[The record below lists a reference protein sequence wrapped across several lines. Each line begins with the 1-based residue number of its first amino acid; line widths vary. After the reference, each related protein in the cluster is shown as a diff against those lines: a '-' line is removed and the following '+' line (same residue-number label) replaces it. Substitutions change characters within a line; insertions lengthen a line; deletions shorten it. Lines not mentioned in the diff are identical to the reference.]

1 MKRVALIN
9 DLSGFGRCSLTA
21 AIPVISVMGHQ
32 ACPLPTAVLTSQTEF
47 DDYYCDDFTDRMD
60 RFTEQ
65 WRKLEISFDGIYSGY
80 LTGYLQI
87 EKLLHFLEVFEK
99 EDTFYL
105 ADPVMGDEGVQYDMF
120 NEQFLRG
127 MRELT
132 HRADVITPNLTELC
146 LLAGE
151 DYGEVIS
158 HSRDVDYIKRI
169 QTISENLIAKAQK
182 PQTVMVTGILREM
195 GGLTYIGN
203 LAVTAKESFYVENDY
218 TGTHFSG
225 TGDLFASIVCGA
237 LLKGLSAREAIEKAT
252 AFLQMAIADA
262 SAENIPPNHGVQFE
276 KYLSQLL

>member
-47 DDYYCDDFTDRMD
+47 EDYYCDDFTDRMD
-60 RFTEQ
+60 RFTET
-65 WRKLEISFDGIYSGY
+65 WRKLGISFDGIYSGY
-80 LTGYLQI
+80 LTSSRQI

-158 HSRDVDYIKRI
+158 HLS
-169 QTISENLIAKAQK
+169 LIH
-182 PQTVMVTGILREM
+182 I
-195 GGLTYIGN
+195 
-203 LAVTAKESFYVENDY
+203 
-218 TGTHFSG
+218 
-225 TGDLFASIVCGA
+225 
-237 LLKGLSAREAIEKAT
+237 
-252 AFLQMAIADA
+252 
-262 SAENIPPNHGVQFE
+262 
-276 KYLSQLL
+276 